1 MRLGPYEIVALL
13 GAGGMG
19 AVYRATDTELN
30 REVAIKVLPDALAN
44 DPDYL
49 ARFTREAQ
57 VLASLNQP
65 NIAIIHGV
73 EEQALVMELVR
84 GQTLEERIA
93 AGPVPLEETLDIAR
107 QIAVALEAAHEKRRD
122 PSRSQAR
129 ERESHA

>member
-1 MRLGPYEIVALL
+1 MAVIRLATQRMTPPVAIAHFRIVSKL
-13 GAGGMG
+13 GEGGMG
-19 AVYRATDTELN
+19 AVYRATDTKLN

-57 VLASLNQP
+57 VLASLNHS

-107 QIAVALEAAHEKRRD
+107 QIA
-122 PSRSQAR
+122 
-129 ERESHA
+129 